1 METVDFF
8 AERVIGVPAF
18 GVGEVALADVRDGR
32 FDGVAFACE
41 RNLVD
46 GAEGE
51 REPGKCTRPVDTECR
66 YAFFAIAF
74 ETQEVPF
81 LVLQKAVEGVRS
93 PTHIVDELVIV
104 AVPVEF
110 GVCHA
115 SRERGKSATRVC
127 VGAHLEN
134 VIAFAVTEKEVLE
147 LAVIVG
153 NAPSVE
159 ACAVS
164 AQNFKFSA
172 VVTLQNKAL
181 HSAQRTGNK
190 FEVAHVFNL
199 AITIFAIMDSQTIVA
214 PMTPA
219 GVSAVAAIRV
229 SGSKVREVVRLL
241 FGESAIKNLKPREA
255 KLATARDYRTMVG
268 EDRATALV
276 IDSLLYIFFEGPN
289 SYTGE
294 DVLELYPHGN
304 PIIVRELIQVIK
316 SVDGVRLAEPGEY
329 TRRAFLNGRMD
340 LVQAESVAD
349 VIHSANR
356 DELKNAH
363 RLLGGALSKKVKTL
377 TEQVMDISARLELD
391 VDFSEEEA
399 DPDYATWGVKISAIR
414 ESVESILK
422 SFKGKA
428 AVSRLPLAVLYG
440 APNAGKSSL
449 VNALLGEDRILVS
462 NIPGTTRDFV
472 EVRLFLDGGEIR
484 LVDTAG
490 IADKATDALDALSM
504 EKSKEIL
511 AEADMKILVV
521 DGSGV
526 SDCNVIA
533 RNASDEA
540 IQPDFIVVSKSDL
553 GASRQGGASRH
564 PERSEGS
571 SESSL
576 RISSKTGEGL
586 AELKRAMNAV
596 LFKKTENS
604 EDLWITSEREKTCLE
619 EALAGID
626 RALNLI
632 RTNPAVEL
640 LAFEMQL
647 VRRSLQSITGEI
659 SSEDVLQQIF
669 AGFCIGK

>member
-18 GVGEVALADVRDGR
+18 GVGEGLGADVRDGR
-32 FDGVAFACE
+32 FDGVAFAGE

-51 REPGKCTRPVDTECR
+51 REPGKCTRPVDTECCD
-66 YAFFAIAF
+66 AFFAIAF

-104 AVPVEF
+104 AVPVKF

-134 VIAFAVTEKEVLE
+134 VIAFAVAKKEVLE

-153 NAPSVE
+153 DAPSVE
-159 ACAVS
+159 ACAVT

-241 FGESAIKNLKPREA
+241 FGESAIKNLMPREA

-268 EDRATALV
+268 DDRATALV

-490 IADKATDALDALSM
+490 IAEKATDALDALSM
-504 EKSKEIL
+504 EKSREIL

-521 DGSGV
+521 DGSDERG
-526 SDCNVIA
+526 
-533 RNASDEA
+533 ASCYSVN
-540 IQPDFIVVSKSDL
+540 IKPDFVVISKSDI
-553 GASRQGGASRH
+553 APCH
-564 PERSEGS
+564 PEQSEGS
-571 SESSL
+571 SESRL

-586 AELKRAMNAV
+586 AELKRAMNAA

>member
-1 METVDFF
+1 
-8 AERVIGVPAF
+8 
-18 GVGEVALADVRDGR
+18 
-32 FDGVAFACE
+32 
-41 RNLVD
+41 
-46 GAEGE
+46 
-51 REPGKCTRPVDTECR
+51 
-66 YAFFAIAF
+66 
-74 ETQEVPF
+74 
-81 LVLQKAVEGVRS
+81 
-93 PTHIVDELVIV
+93 
-104 AVPVEF
+104 
-110 GVCHA
+110 
-115 SRERGKSATRVC
+115 
-127 VGAHLEN
+127 
-134 VIAFAVTEKEVLE
+134 
-147 LAVIVG
+147 
-153 NAPSVE
+153 
-159 ACAVS
+159 
-164 AQNFKFSA
+164 
-172 VVTLQNKAL
+172 
-181 HSAQRTGNK
+181 
-190 FEVAHVFNL
+190 
-199 AITIFAIMDSQTIVA
+199 MDSQTIVA

-241 FGESAIKNLKPREA
+241 FGESAFKNLKPREA

-268 EDRATALV
+268 DDRKTAQV

-356 DELKNAH
+356 DELRNAH

-490 IADKATDALDALSM
+490 IADKAADALDALSM

-511 AEADMKILVV
+511 AEADMKILVL
-521 DGSGV
+521 DGSDERG
-526 SDCNVIA
+526 
-533 RNASDEA
+533 ASCYSEN
-540 IQPDFIVVSKSDL
+540 IKPDFVVISKSDL
-553 GASRQGGASRH
+553 GASRQVGASCQGGNLH
-564 PERSEGS
+564 
-571 SESSL
+571 
-576 RISSKTGEGL
+576 ISSKTGEGL
-586 AELKRAMNAV
+586 ADLKRAMNAA

>member
-1 METVDFF
+1 
-8 AERVIGVPAF
+8 
-18 GVGEVALADVRDGR
+18 
-32 FDGVAFACE
+32 
-41 RNLVD
+41 
-46 GAEGE
+46 
-51 REPGKCTRPVDTECR
+51 
-66 YAFFAIAF
+66 
-74 ETQEVPF
+74 
-81 LVLQKAVEGVRS
+81 
-93 PTHIVDELVIV
+93 
-104 AVPVEF
+104 
-110 GVCHA
+110 
-115 SRERGKSATRVC
+115 
-127 VGAHLEN
+127 
-134 VIAFAVTEKEVLE
+134 
-147 LAVIVG
+147 
-153 NAPSVE
+153 
-159 ACAVS
+159 
-164 AQNFKFSA
+164 
-172 VVTLQNKAL
+172 
-181 HSAQRTGNK
+181 
-190 FEVAHVFNL
+190 
-199 AITIFAIMDSQTIVA
+199 MDSQTIVA

-241 FGESAIKNLKPREA
+241 FGEVAVKNLVAREA
-255 KLATARDYRTMVG
+255 KLATARDYRTLVG
-268 EDRATALV
+268 DDRKTAQV

-316 SVDGVRLAEPGEY
+316 SIDGVRLAEPGEY

-391 VDFSEEEA
+391 VDFAEEEA
-399 DPDYATWGVKISAIR
+399 DPDYATWGAKLEAIR

-490 IADKATDALDALSM
+490 IADRATDALDALSM
-504 EKSKEIL
+504 EKSREIL

-521 DGSGV
+521 DQVSGV
-526 SDCNVIA
+526 RYQESGM
-533 RNASDEA
+533 DES
-540 IQPDFIVVSKSDL
+540 PDVVVYSKSDL
-553 GASRQGGASRH
+553 AQCH
-564 PERSEGS
+564 PECNEVS
-571 SESSL
+571 SDSSL
-576 RISSKTGEGL
+576 RVSSKTGEGL
-586 AELKRAMNAV
+586 SELKRVMNSV

-626 RALNLI
+626 RALALI

-659 SSEDVLQQIF
+659 SSEDVLQKIF

>member
-1 METVDFF
+1 
-8 AERVIGVPAF
+8 
-18 GVGEVALADVRDGR
+18 
-32 FDGVAFACE
+32 
-41 RNLVD
+41 
-46 GAEGE
+46 
-51 REPGKCTRPVDTECR
+51 
-66 YAFFAIAF
+66 
-74 ETQEVPF
+74 
-81 LVLQKAVEGVRS
+81 
-93 PTHIVDELVIV
+93 
-104 AVPVEF
+104 
-110 GVCHA
+110 
-115 SRERGKSATRVC
+115 
-127 VGAHLEN
+127 
-134 VIAFAVTEKEVLE
+134 
-147 LAVIVG
+147 
-153 NAPSVE
+153 
-159 ACAVS
+159 
-164 AQNFKFSA
+164 
-172 VVTLQNKAL
+172 
-181 HSAQRTGNK
+181 
-190 FEVAHVFNL
+190 
-199 AITIFAIMDSQTIVA
+199 MDSQTIVA

-268 EDRATALV
+268 DDRATALV

-511 AEADMKILVV
+511 AEADMKILVL
-521 DGSGV
+521 DGSDMCGV
-526 SDCNVIA
+526 SCYSENIK
-533 RNASDEA
+533 
-540 IQPDFIVVSKSDL
+540 PDFVVISKSDL
-553 GASRQGGASRH
+553 GASRQGGN
-564 PERSEGS
+564 
-571 SESSL
+571 L
-576 RISSKTGEGL
+576 CISSKTGEGL

>member
-1 METVDFF
+1 MTVK
-8 AERVIGVPAF
+8 RH
-18 GVGEVALADVRDGR
+18 
-32 FDGVAFACE
+32 
-41 RNLVD
+41 
-46 GAEGE
+46 
-51 REPGKCTRPVDTECR
+51 KSS
-66 YAFFAIAF
+66 IASS
-74 ETQEVPF
+74 T
-81 LVLQKAVEGVRS
+81 S
-93 PTHIVDELVIV
+93 
-104 AVPVEF
+104 
-110 GVCHA
+110 
-115 SRERGKSATRVC
+115 
-127 VGAHLEN
+127 
-134 VIAFAVTEKEVLE
+134 
-147 LAVIVG
+147 
-153 NAPSVE
+153 
-159 ACAVS
+159 
-164 AQNFKFSA
+164 
-172 VVTLQNKAL
+172 
-181 HSAQRTGNK
+181 
-190 FEVAHVFNL
+190 
-199 AITIFAIMDSQTIVA
+199 
-214 PMTPA
+214 
-219 GVSAVAAIRV
+219 
-229 SGSKVREVVRLL
+229 
-241 FGESAIKNLKPREA
+241 
-255 KLATARDYRTMVG
+255 
-268 EDRATALV
+268 
-276 IDSLLYIFFEGPN
+276 SLLYIFFEGPN

-356 DELKNAH
+356 DELRNAH

-377 TEQVMDISARLELD
+377 TEQVMDISAHLELD

-521 DGSGV
+521 DGSLDERLETRDE
-526 SDCNVIA
+526 SCMSCHPE
-533 RNASDEA
+533 RNEVESKDLH
-540 IQPDFIVVSKSDL
+540 PDFVVISKSDL
-553 GASRQGGASRH
+553 LD
-564 PERSEGS
+564 ERRETRDERGDSIH
-571 SESSL
+571 
-576 RISSKTGEGL
+576 ISSKTGEGL
-586 AELKRAMNAV
+586 AELKRAMNAA

-626 RALNLI
+626 RALTFAPEHNG
-632 RTNPAVEL
+632 RN
-640 LAFEMQL
+640 L
-647 VRRSLQSITGEI
+647 VRRRFTTNICGVLHWEIVTLVSFLPSLRSALTWSLSRLGP
-659 SSEDVLQQIF
+659 SSHRGRTSPAWPWACSSGSF
-669 AGFCIGK
+669 ASLLRRTRSAFCR